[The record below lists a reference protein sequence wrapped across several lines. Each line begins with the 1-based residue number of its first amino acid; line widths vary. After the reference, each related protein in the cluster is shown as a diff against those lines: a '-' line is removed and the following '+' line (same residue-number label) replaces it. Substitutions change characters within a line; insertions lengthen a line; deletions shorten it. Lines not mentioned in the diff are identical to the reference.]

1 MPRCHISQDLKARI
15 LILFYEQEPRSKG
28 DMQDPWNPEV
38 TSLSIS
44 LVLQGLRYRT
54 QSSCTSRD
62 IRNQW
67 RRWRV
72 LIPIFSAARTGTIR
86 SSMLVWPAAHLTV
99 AVSRRHIVTA
109 LSTAHNLFRILKLRN
124 AEGLLC
130 ARTEEDIFKEEFD
143 RLRSTEKMFS
153 STNVWGP
160 PARRQRRSW
169 GDSKGRTGGLNQLPP
184 TSVYYC
190 SSGIKKLSN
199 WFNYS

>member
-15 LILFYEQEPRSKG
+15 LILFYEQEPHSKG
-28 DMQDPWNPEV
+28 DMHGIQRSLV
-38 TSLSIS
+38 YSSLSYFRACGITHNPHVHLEIYAIS
-44 LVLQGLRYRT
+44 DAADTYSFPSFPLLVMGLSDRRCWCDLPLIWLWRYR
-54 QSSCTSRD
+54 D
-62 IRNQW
+62 
-67 RRWRV
+67 V
-72 LIPIFSAARTGTIR
+72 
-86 SSMLVWPAAHLTV
+86 
-99 AVSRRHIVTA
+99 
-109 LSTAHNLFRILKLRN
+109 STAHNLFRILKLRN

-190 SSGIKKLSN
+190 SSGIKELSN
-199 WFNYS
+199 